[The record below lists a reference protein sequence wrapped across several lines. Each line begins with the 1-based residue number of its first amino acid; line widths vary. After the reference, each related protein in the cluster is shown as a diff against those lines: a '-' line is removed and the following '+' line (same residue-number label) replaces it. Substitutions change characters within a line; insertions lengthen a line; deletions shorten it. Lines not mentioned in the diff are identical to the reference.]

1 MEFEV
6 VPEEDLDG
14 HVEGLGQGDR
24 DPIKEEEALVERHLD
39 GDALPLPVFVTDE
52 LLVEDVDFVC
62 EAVAEEDTDEWPDAL
77 SWDAVTLSDGDALKE
92 GLFDGEVVLLIKPL
106 SDEEAEGDATDV
118 VVG

>member
-1 MEFEV
+1 MEEEALVERHLDGEGLVLTDLLPAGLVEGETDMEFEV

-14 HVEGLGQGDR
+14 RVEGLGQGDE
-24 DPIKEEEALVERHLD
+24 DPITEEEALVERHLD

-77 SWDAVTLSDGDALKE
+77 S
-92 GLFDGEVVLLIKPL
+92 
-106 SDEEAEGDATDV
+106 
-118 VVG
+118 